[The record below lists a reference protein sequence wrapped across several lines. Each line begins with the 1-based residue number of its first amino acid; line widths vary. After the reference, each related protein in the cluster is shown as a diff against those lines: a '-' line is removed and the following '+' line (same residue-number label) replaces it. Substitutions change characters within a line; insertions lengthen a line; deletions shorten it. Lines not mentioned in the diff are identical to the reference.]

1 MRKTK
6 FMTSNLSKVTYTIG
20 DKARVRSE
28 VCLGFTAKEKRD
40 ELPGNMHVDFYM
52 KTTIRSIL
60 SNTQKQALAFSH
72 KADVPFSGH
81 FSGAASEDARTKLS
95 MTFSGKLCFSCP
107 TGARQAFFRQ
117 NSRTKVLTVA
127 ATQNVA
133 LASQSNNYLASF

>member
-6 FMTSNLSKVTYTIG
+6 FMTSNLSKVTYTMG
-20 DKARVRSE
+20 DKARVQSE
-28 VCLGFTAKEKRD
+28 VCLGFMAREKRD
-40 ELPGNMHVDFYM
+40 ELLGNMRMDFYM
-52 KTTIRSIL
+52 KTTLRSIL
-60 SNTQKQALAFSH
+60 SHTQKQALAFSQ
-72 KADVPFSGH
+72 KADVSFSGH
-81 FSGAASEDARTKLS
+81 FLGAARTKLS

-117 NSRTKVLTVA
+117 ISRTKVLTVA